1 MQIKFTKGDFMRNFF
16 MKKALSF
23 LTIATLSIVS
33 VVGCSPSTPAS
44 SETPESKPSQTSA
57 KQDEDKDLVVV
68 RYGSHCANEE
78 DPNYKDPVTGEYR
91 MDEETRQIKLKALEK
106 VKEELGVD
114 YQFVQYPGDVT
125 EVLLQS
131 VMANDPLCDI
141 ARISQ
146 GSQGTVLGQNVLQP
160 IDAYIDL
167 VPEPPIKI
175 YDKYYFLSIGGGKW
189 NSLSPLMYNISY
201 IEQVPALK
209 ENGKT
214 IYPSDL
220 YKSGDWTWST
230 FKDYLQKINAYYAN
244 SQAPERPENRIDAY
258 QTEYREAALLAI
270 HSAGG
275 SIYGENGLSVD
286 SPETLEAVKFIEDL
300 IDNNLLTANLV
311 EGTSQTEANVHGTAF
326 EKGESV
332 FTNFHDWRSSSIS
345 SKLAERGESLGYIP
359 FPRPDHMA
367 FDDPAY
373 RQARTGGESYG
384 IVRGIDEEVV
394 PLAIQAFL
402 LYNETVDKLTDAQK
416 AEETSNAPK
425 NPHVT
430 MDLFHAE
437 VGEDMRNIY
446 WDSVNK
452 TEVNEISDMLGMDSI
467 FYEIMGDAL
476 FGIGGSPSYDVA
488 IQSKKSKITEKIEAM
503 ETLLSSDQVKDNVGP
518 KFTQIEEEKYA
529 FPIGTDLSSMDFLS
543 HFEAT
548 DNLDGSLDISK
559 AQVDYSAVDPHTAGI
574 YEEGLK
580 ISIKDSSDNTGTGKY
595 RVVIYDPTNEA
606 PPILTLKAEYP
617 ALKIDQDTSTIQWK
631 NNFIDQLTD
640 ATGLPLD
647 DVTADL
653 SQLDT
658 STAGTYPVTLTATDY
673 LGHTTDVELEVTVE

>member
-1 MQIKFTKGDFMRNFF
+1 MKNFF

-23 LTIATLSIVS
+23 LTIATLSMVS
-33 VVGCSPSTPAS
+33 VVGCASSLPAS
-44 SETPESKPSQTSA
+44 NETPESKLSQTEN
-57 KQDEDKDLVVV
+57 KQDKDKELVVV
-68 RYGSHCANEE
+68 RYGSHAANEE

-91 MDEETRQIKLKALEK
+91 MDEETRQIKLQALEK

-125 EVLLQS
+125 EILLQS
-131 VMANDPLCDI
+131 VMANDPICDI

-160 IDAYIDL
+160 IDKYIDL
-167 VPEPPIKI
+167 VPEPPMKI
-175 YDKYYFLSIGGGKW
+175 YDKYYFLKIGGGKW

-214 IYPSDL
+214 IYPTDL

-230 FKDYLQKINAYYAN
+230 FKDYLQKIDAYYAN

-258 QTEYREAALLAI
+258 QTEYKEAAILAV

-300 IDNNLLTANLV
+300 IDNSLLTANLV
-311 EGTSQTEANVHGTAF
+311 EGTSQTESNAHGTAF

-384 IVRGIDEEVV
+384 IVRGIDEEIV
-394 PLAIQAFL
+394 PLAIQSFL
-402 LYNETVDKLTDAQK
+402 LYSKTVDELTDALK
-416 AEETSNAPK
+416 AEETNNAPK
-425 NPHVT
+425 SPHVT
-430 MDLFHAE
+430 MDIFHPE
-437 VGEDMRNIY
+437 VGEDMRAIY
-446 WDSVNK
+446 WDSVNN
-452 TEVNEISDMLGMDSI
+452 TFVNEISDMLGIDSI

-476 FGIGGSPSYDVA
+476 FGIGGSPSYNVA
-488 IQSKKSKITEKIEAM
+488 IQSKKSQITEKIEAM

-518 KFTQIEEEKYA
+518 KFKQIEEQKYA
-529 FPIGTDLSSMDFLS
+529 FPVGTDLSTIDFLS
-543 HFEAT
+543 NLEVT
-548 DNLDGSLDISK
+548 DNLDGVLDINK
-559 AQVDYSAVDPHTAGI
+559 AQVDYSAVDTLSVGI
-574 YEEGLK
+574 YQDGLK
-580 ISIKDSSDNTGTGKY
+580 VSTKDSSDNKGTGKY

-617 ALKIDQDTSTIQWK
+617 TIKLDQDTSKIQWK
-631 NNFIDQLTD
+631 NNFVDQLTD

-647 DVTADL
+647 DVTVNL
-653 SQLDT
+653 SELDT
-658 STAGTYPVTLTATDY
+658 STADTYSVTLTATDY
-673 LGHTTDVELEVTVE
+673 LNHTTHVKLDVTVE

>member
-1 MQIKFTKGDFMRNFF
+1 MRNFF

-131 VMANDPLCDI
+131 VMANDPICDI

-167 VPEPPIKI
+167 VPEPPMKI

-189 NSLSPLMYNISY
+189 NSLSPLMYNISH

-230 FKDYLQKINAYYAN
+230 FKDYLQKIDAYYAN

-270 HSAGG
+270 HSVGG

-437 VGEDMRNIY
+437 VGKDMRNIY

-488 IQSKKSKITEKIEAM
+488 IQSKKSKITEKIEAT

-529 FPIGTDLSSMDFLS
+529 FPVGTDLSTIDFLS
-543 HFEAT
+543 NFAVT
-548 DNLDGSLDISK
+548 DNLDGSLDVSE
-559 AQVDYSAVDPHTAGI
+559 AQVDYTAVDTHTAGI

-580 ISIKDSSDNTGTGKY
+580 VSIKDSSDNTGTGKY
-595 RVVIYDPTNEA
+595 RVVIYDPTNQA

>member
-23 LTIATLSIVS
+23 LTIATLSMVS
-33 VVGCSPSTPAS
+33 VVGCSPFTPAS
-44 SETPESKPSQTSA
+44 SETPESKP
-57 KQDEDKDLVVV
+57 
-68 RYGSHCANEE
+68 
-78 DPNYKDPVTGEYR
+78 
-91 MDEETRQIKLKALEK
+91 
-106 VKEELGVD
+106 
-114 YQFVQYPGDVT
+114 
-125 EVLLQS
+125 
-131 VMANDPLCDI
+131 
-141 ARISQ
+141 
-146 GSQGTVLGQNVLQP
+146 
-160 IDAYIDL
+160 
-167 VPEPPIKI
+167 
-175 YDKYYFLSIGGGKW
+175 
-189 NSLSPLMYNISY
+189 
-201 IEQVPALK
+201 
-209 ENGKT
+209 
-214 IYPSDL
+214 
-220 YKSGDWTWST
+220 
-230 FKDYLQKINAYYAN
+230 
-244 SQAPERPENRIDAY
+244 
-258 QTEYREAALLAI
+258 
-270 HSAGG
+270 
-275 SIYGENGLSVD
+275 
-286 SPETLEAVKFIEDL
+286 
-300 IDNNLLTANLV
+300 
-311 EGTSQTEANVHGTAF
+311 SQTEANVHGTAF

-332 FTNFHDWRSSSIS
+332 FTDFHDWRSSSIS

-394 PLAIQAFL
+394 PFAIQAFL

-437 VGEDMRNIY
+437 VGKDMRNIY

-488 IQSKKSKITEKIEAM
+488 IQSKKSKITEKIEAT

-529 FPIGTDLSSMDFLS
+529 FPVGTDLSTIDFLS
-543 HFEAT
+543 NFAVT
-548 DNLDGSLDISK
+548 DNLDGSLDVSE
-559 AQVDYSAVDPHTAGI
+559 AQVDYTAVDTHTAGI

-580 ISIKDSSDNTGTGKY
+580 VSIKDSSDNTGTGKY
-595 RVVIYDPTNEA
+595 RVVIYDPTNQA

-617 ALKIDQDTSTIQWK
+617 ALKIDQDTFTIQWK

-673 LGHTTDVELEVTVE
+673 LGHTTVSD